1 MRWEDQ
7 EIAGRR
13 SRELSSTK
21 KRLLEVLDAPEKEEM
36 TVGHL
41 YILSSELIN
50 TSSVLIIT
58 LQLCSFVKCS
68 MEEAPLRMRE
78 RKSSKHTVC
87 FNN

>member
-41 YILSSELIN
+41 YILGSELIN

-58 LQLCSFVKCS
+58 LQFHSFVKCHWRS
-68 MEEAPLRMRE
+68 SSQGEREEE
-78 RKSSKHTVC
+78 
-87 FNN
+87 